1 MDTGNMALSSRQDW
15 QMYLPRLLMTADSM
29 TDKFKEIGDVENG
42 ARREAENESAP
53 NNQMAFLR
61 ALTLY
66 FARNLFLALCFLKR
80 SQSPWTRTRVGV
92 FG

>member
-53 NNQMAFLR
+53 NNQMASLGPWPCI
-61 ALTLY
+61 L
-66 FARNLFLALCFLKR
+66 LAISFSL
-80 SQSPWTRTRVGV
+80 SV
-92 FG
+92 FWSVPKAHEHVLE